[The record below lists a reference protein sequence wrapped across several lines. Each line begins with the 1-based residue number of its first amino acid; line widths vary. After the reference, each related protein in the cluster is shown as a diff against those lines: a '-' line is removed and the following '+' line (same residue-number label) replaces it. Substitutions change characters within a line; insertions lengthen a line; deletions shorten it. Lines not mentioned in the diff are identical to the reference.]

1 MALLFWAEGKGLY
14 MVQPRLESSSRVR
27 GGIDGRQSI
36 EGRDQ
41 PIMTVRPH
49 LPDRA
54 PREKGAPTALDGLL
68 VIDFTRVVAGP
79 ACTQTLA
86 DFGAEVIKIENP
98 DGGDDTRHYEHADLA
113 GESAAFVSLN
123 RTKRGIALD
132 LTKPEACDVARA
144 LIARADVVVENFS
157 SGVMKKYGLD
167 YASVA
172 PGNPRL
178 VYCSISA
185 YGRQGPFAS
194 RPGFDPITQAESG
207 FMSLNGFPDGPPV
220 RTGPPAVDMLTGM
233 SACNAILLALVARD
247 RLGRGQHVE
256 VALFDIALA
265 MTQFY
270 GMAYLMT
277 GVNPSRQGNSPNGSP
292 SVGVYHASDAPF
304 YIACANDRLYRRLVV
319 EVLGRPDLASG
330 EFGDRR
336 SRTANRDRLRAILT
350 GIFVQD
356 SRENWVTKM
365 KAANIPVGYLR
376 TVEEAFNSPE
386 VRERNR
392 LSQIA
397 HPAAGTVPNI
407 ESPLNLG
414 LTPVID
420 PIAAP
425 LLGQHT
431 REVLR
436 KKLGYD
442 DARIAALAD
451 AGAFGMIA
459 TVEII

>member
-1 MALLFWAEGKGLY
+1 MT
-14 MVQPRLESSSRVR
+14 
-27 GGIDGRQSI
+27 
-36 EGRDQ
+36 EGRDK
-41 PIMTVRPH
+41 PIMTARPQ

-98 DGGDDTRHYEHADLA
+98 NGGDDTRHYEHADLA

-123 RTKRGIALD
+123 RNKRGITLD
-132 LTKPEACDVARA
+132 LAKPEARDVARA

-157 SGVMKKYGLD
+157 SGVMKKHGLD

-185 YGRQGPFAS
+185 YGRHGPFAS

-233 SACNAILLALVARD
+233 SACNAILLALFARD
-247 RLGRGQHVE
+247 RIGRGQRVE

-292 SVGVYHASDAPF
+292 SVGVYHASDTPF
-304 YIACANDRLYRRLVV
+304 YIACANDRLYRRLVI

-356 SRENWVTKM
+356 ACENWVTKM

-386 VRERNR
+386 VRERHR
-392 LSQIA
+392 LSQIP
-397 HPAAGTVPNI
+397 HPAAGFVPNI

-420 PIAAP
+420 PVAAP

-436 KKLGYD
+436 ERLGYD

-451 AGAFGMIA
+451 AGAFGMVA
-459 TVEII
+459 TVAVG

>member
-1 MALLFWAEGKGLY
+1 MTARPQLPERVPRAKG
-14 MVQPRLESSSRVR
+14 V
-27 GGIDGRQSI
+27 
-36 EGRDQ
+36 
-41 PIMTVRPH
+41 
-49 LPDRA
+49 
-54 PREKGAPTALDGLL
+54 PTALDGLL
-68 VIDFTRVVAGP
+68 VVDFTRVVAGP

-98 DGGDDTRHYEHADLA
+98 EGGDDTRSYEHADLA
-113 GESAAFVSLN
+113 GESAAYINLN
-123 RTKRGIALD
+123 RNKRGIVLD
-132 LTKPEACDVARA
+132 LAKPEARDVARE

-167 YASVA
+167 YASIA
-172 PGNPRL
+172 STNPRL

-185 YGRQGPFAS
+185 YGRHGPFAS

-233 SACNAILLALVARD
+233 SACNAILLALLARD

-256 VALFDIALA
+256 VALFDVALA

-292 SVGVYHASDAPF
+292 SVGVYDGSDAPF
-304 YIACANDRLYRRLVV
+304 YIACANDRLYRRLVI

-330 EFGDRR
+330 EFADRR
-336 SRTANRDRLRAILT
+336 SRSANKTKLRAILA

-356 SRENWVTKM
+356 HRENWVMKM
-365 KAANIPVGYLR
+365 KTANIPVGYLR

-386 VRERNR
+386 VRERHR
-392 LSQIA
+392 LSQIP
-397 HPAAGTVPNI
+397 HPAAGFVPNI
-407 ESPLNLG
+407 ESPIYLAM
-414 LTPVID
+414 TPVID
-420 PIAAP
+420 PVAAP
-425 LLGQHT
+425 LLGEHT
-431 REVLR
+431 KQVLR
-436 KKLGYD
+436 ETLGYD
-442 DARIAALAD
+442 DGRIAALAE
-451 AGAFGMIA
+451 AGAFGMVA
-459 TVEII
+459 TVAV

>member
-1 MALLFWAEGKGLY
+1 
-14 MVQPRLESSSRVR
+14 
-27 GGIDGRQSI
+27 
-36 EGRDQ
+36 
-41 PIMTVRPH
+41 MTARPK

-54 PREKGAPTALDGLL
+54 PRQKGAPTALDGLL

-98 DGGDDTRHYEHADLA
+98 QGGDDTRHYEHADLA

-123 RTKRGIALD
+123 RNKRGIALD
-132 LTKPEACDVARA
+132 LTKPEACEVARE

-167 YASVA
+167 YVSVA
-172 PGNPRL
+172 PANPRL

-233 SACNAILLALVARD
+233 SACNAILLALLARD

-270 GMAYLMT
+270 GMAYLMS

-292 SVGVYHASDAPF
+292 SVGVYNASDAPF
-304 YIACANDRLYRRLVV
+304 YIACANDRLYRRLVI

-336 SRTANRDRLRAILT
+336 SRTANKDKLRAILT
-350 GIFVQD
+350 GIFVQEL
-356 SRENWVTKM
+356 RETWVTKM

-386 VRERNR
+386 ARERHR
-392 LSQIA
+392 LSQIP
-397 HPAAGTVPNI
+397 HPTAGTVPNI
-407 ESPLNLG
+407 ESPLSLG

-420 PIAAP
+420 PVAAP

-436 KKLGYD
+436 ERLGYD
-442 DARIAALAD
+442 DARIAALAA
-451 AGAFGMIA
+451 AGVFGMVA
-459 TVEII
+459 TVEVG

>member
-1 MALLFWAEGKGLY
+1 MTARPQLPG
-14 MVQPRLESSSRVR
+14 RL
-27 GGIDGRQSI
+27 
-36 EGRDQ
+36 
-41 PIMTVRPH
+41 
-49 LPDRA
+49 

-86 DFGAEVIKIENP
+86 DFGATVIKIENP
-98 DGGDDTRHYEHADLA
+98 EGGDDTRHYEHAELA
-113 GESAAFVSLN
+113 GESAAYISLN
-123 RTKRGIALD
+123 RNKRGIALD
-132 LTKPEACDVARA
+132 LTKPEACTVARE
-144 LIARADVVVENFS
+144 LMARADVVVENFS

-172 PGNPRL
+172 ASNPRL

-233 SACNAILLALVARD
+233 SACNAILLALLARD

-270 GMAYLMT
+270 GMAYLMS
-277 GVNPSRQGNSPNGSP
+277 GINPSRQGNSPNGSP
-292 SVGVYHASDAPF
+292 SVGVYHGSDAPF

-319 EVLGRPDLASG
+319 DVLGRPDLVSG

-336 SRTANRDRLRAILT
+336 SRTANREKLRAILNEL
-350 GIFVQD
+350 FAQD
-356 SRENWVTKM
+356 TRENWIAKM
-365 KAANIPVGYLR
+365 KAVNIPVGYLR

-386 VRERNR
+386 ARQRHRICE
-392 LSQIA
+392 IP
-397 HPAAGTVPNI
+397 HPKAGTVPNI
-407 ESPLNLG
+407 ESPLNLA
-414 LTPVID
+414 LTPVIE
-420 PIAAP
+420 PVAAP

-436 KKLGYD
+436 EILSYD
-442 DARIAALAD
+442 DGRIAALAE
-451 AGAFGMIA
+451 AGVFGKVA
-459 TVEII
+459 VEAD

>member
-1 MALLFWAEGKGLY
+1 
-14 MVQPRLESSSRVR
+14 
-27 GGIDGRQSI
+27 
-36 EGRDQ
+36 
-41 PIMTVRPH
+41 MTARPQ
-49 LPDRA
+49 LPDRT
-54 PREKGAPTALDGLL
+54 PRTKGAPTALDGLL
-68 VIDFTRVVAGP
+68 VVDFTRVVAGP

-123 RTKRGIALD
+123 RNKRGIALD
-132 LTKPEACDVARA
+132 LANPRGCDIARE
-144 LIARADVVVENFS
+144 LILRADVVVENFS

-167 YASVA
+167 YASVVS
-172 PGNPRL
+172 GNPRL
-178 VYCSISA
+178 IYCSISA

-220 RTGPPAVDMLTGM
+220 RTGPPAVDLLTGM

-256 VALFDIALA
+256 VALFDTAVA

-292 SVGVYHASDAPF
+292 SVGVYEASDAPF
-304 YIACANDRLYRRLVV
+304 YIACANDRLYRRLVI

-336 SRTANRDRLRAILT
+336 SRTANKEKLRAILT

-356 SRENWVTKM
+356 LRENWVARM
-365 KAANIPVGYLR
+365 KSANIPVGYLR

-386 VRERNR
+386 VVERHR
-392 LSQIA
+392 VSQIP
-397 HPAAGTVPNI
+397 HPAAGSVPNI
-407 ESPLNLG
+407 ESPINLG
-414 LTPVID
+414 LTPVVD

-425 LLGQHT
+425 LLGEHT
-431 REVLR
+431 KEVLR
-436 KKLGYD
+436 KTLGYD
-442 DARIAALAD
+442 DARITALSE
-451 AGAFGMIA
+451 AGAFGMVRTTADI
-459 TVEII
+459 

>member
-1 MALLFWAEGKGLY
+1 MT
-14 MVQPRLESSSRVR
+14 
-27 GGIDGRQSI
+27 
-36 EGRDQ
+36 EGRDK
-41 PIMTVRPH
+41 PIMTARPQ

-98 DGGDDTRHYEHADLA
+98 NGGDDTRHYEHADLA

-123 RTKRGIALD
+123 RNKRGIALD
-132 LTKPEACDVARA
+132 LAKPEARDVARA

-157 SGVMKKYGLD
+157 SGVMKKHGLD

-185 YGRQGPFAS
+185 YGRHGPFAS

-233 SACNAILLALVARD
+233 SACNAILLALFARD
-247 RLGRGQHVE
+247 RIGRGQRVE

-292 SVGVYHASDAPF
+292 SVGVYQGSDAPF
-304 YIACANDRLYRRLVV
+304 YIACANDRLFRRLVV
-319 EVLGRPDLASG
+319 DVLGRPDLFSG

-336 SRTANRDRLRAILT
+336 SRVANKDKLRAILADVFAT
-350 GIFVQD
+350 D
-356 SRENWVTKM
+356 TRENWVARM
-365 KAANIPVGYLR
+365 KVANIPVGYLR

-386 VRERNR
+386 ARERHR
-392 LSQIA
+392 ISEIP
-397 HPAAGTVPNI
+397 HPKAGTVPNI
-407 ESPLNLG
+407 ETPLTLAF
-414 LTPVID
+414 TPVIE
-420 PIAAP
+420 PVAAP

-431 REVLR
+431 RQVLQDT
-436 KKLGYD
+436 LGYD
-442 DARIAALAD
+442 EARIAALAE
-451 AGAFGMIA
+451 AGVFGEVLVTA
-459 TVEII
+459 G

>member
-1 MALLFWAEGKGLY
+1 
-14 MVQPRLESSSRVR
+14 
-27 GGIDGRQSI
+27 
-36 EGRDQ
+36 
-41 PIMTVRPH
+41 MTARPQ

-68 VIDFTRVVAGP
+68 VVDFTRVVAGP

-98 DGGDDTRHYEHADLA
+98 DGGDDTRSYEHADLA

-123 RTKRGIALD
+123 RNKRGIALD
-132 LTKPEACDVARA
+132 LTKPAARDIA
-144 LIARADVVVENFS
+144 RELIARADVVVENFS

-172 PGNPRL
+172 STNPRL

-185 YGRQGPFAS
+185 YGRRGPFAS

-207 FMSLNGFPDGPPV
+207 FMSLNGFADRPPV
-220 RTGPPAVDMLTGM
+220 RTGPPAIDMVTGM
-233 SACNAILLALVARD
+233 SACNAILLALFARD

-265 MTQFY
+265 MTGFY

-292 SVGVYHASDAPF
+292 SVGVYDASDAPF
-304 YIACANDRLYRRLVV
+304 YIACANDRLYRRLVI

-330 EFGDRR
+330 DFADRR
-336 SRTANRDRLRAILT
+336 SRTANKEKLRAILT

-356 SRENWVTKM
+356 LRENWVAKM
-365 KAANIPVGYLR
+365 KSANIPVGYLR

-386 VRERNR
+386 VRERHR
-392 LSQIA
+392 LSQIP
-397 HPAAGTVPNI
+397 HPAAGSVPNI
-407 ESPLNLG
+407 ETPLHLG
-414 LTPVID
+414 LTPAID
-420 PIAAP
+420 PVAAP
-425 LLGQHT
+425 LLGEHT
-431 REVLR
+431 KEVLC
-436 KKLGYD
+436 KTLGYD
-442 DARIAALAD
+442 HARIAALAE
-451 AGAFGMIA
+451 AGAFGTIQSNS
-459 TVEII
+459 